1 MQCSIPGEAETGYS
15 ELLPG
20 APARGTVDCEL
31 PVRII
36 KKYSNRRLYDT
47 SGSRY
52 INLDQLAALVR
63 GGDSVKVLDA
73 TSGEDLTRAVLL
85 QVILDTQGGV
95 ELFPS
100 GLLHRIIR
108 SAAANPMH
116 RVMLKQLGLGLEMLD
131 AQLGRMESQWGWMA
145 GTSPAP
151 EEPPPEPPP
160 PEEPPTE
167 SGPTTPGPSGG
178 GPSGGPGGAGA
189 PSELDALR
197 ERLASL
203 EQRLRSDD

>member
-1 MQCSIPGEAETGYS
+1 MR
-15 ELLPG
+15 G
-20 APARGTVDCEL
+20 AVAPEV

-52 INLDQLAALVR
+52 INLDQLAALIR
-63 GGDSVKVLDA
+63 GGDRVKVLDA
-73 TSGEDLTRAVLL
+73 KTGEDLTRAVLL

-95 ELFPS
+95 ELFPA
-100 GLLHRIIR
+100 GLLHRIIQ

-131 AQLGRMESQWGWMA
+131 AQLGRMEAQWGWMA
-145 GTSPAP
+145 GMAPGDEPPPPDEAP
-151 EEPPPEPPP
+151 EDAPPPEP
-160 PEEPPTE
+160 ECAEQDDSVGQEAPT
-167 SGPTTPGPSGG
+167 GAGTPGAQG
-178 GPSGGPGGAGA
+178 
-189 PSELDALR
+189 ELDALR
-197 ERLASL
+197 ARLASL

>member
-1 MQCSIPGEAETGYS
+1 
-15 ELLPG
+15 
-20 APARGTVDCEL
+20 
-31 PVRII
+31 VRII

-52 INLDQLAALVR
+52 INLDQFAALVR

-73 TSGEDLTRAVLL
+73 TSGGDLTRTVLL

-108 SAAANPMH
+108 SAASNPMH

-145 GTSPAP
+145 GTSPSP
-151 EEPPPEPPP
+151 EEPPPEEPPPDAPP
-160 PEEPPTE
+160 PEEPPPETGQ
-167 SGPTTPGPSGG
+167 SAPGAGDGG
-178 GPSGGPGGAGA
+178 SSGGPGGAGA

-203 EQRLRSDD
+203 EQRLRSDH